1 VLIDWFTV
9 AAQVV
14 NFLILLFLLKHFLYD
29 RILRAMDQREEKIRL
44 RLQEAAEKR
53 KEAEEEA
60 ASYHRKKDEI
70 ETERGEILFGARE
83 RAEQER
89 KELARKARREVEGL
103 RSDWQESL
111 QKQKETFLRDL
122 RRVTAGQVYAIS
134 RRALSDLAG
143 ADLEEAVVGA
153 FLSRLD
159 ELPPDRIEKIVEAF
173 QNGGNTFVIRSGF
186 EISPDMRRRL
196 ERHLKRV
203 FADGIETDF
212 EQDPD
217 LIMGLELKSPGEK
230 IAWSLEEYL
239 NTLEER
245 ARQALEKE
253 DHGQERVRR
262 PGSADTNDKRQPP
275 GAEPLGDEHG

>member
-103 RSDWQESL
+103 RSNWEESL
-111 QKQKETFLRDL
+111 QKQKKTFLQDL

-143 ADLEEAVVGA
+143 ADLEEAVVRA

-159 ELPPDRIEKIVEAF
+159 ELPPDRIEKMVEAF

-186 EISPDMRRRL
+186 EISPEMRRRL

-253 DHGQERVRR
+253 DHGQERVR
-262 PGSADTNDKRQPP
+262 PGSPDTNDKRQPP